1 MEELFKKMM
10 LPSIISSIVF
20 LILGV
25 IMFIYPEV
33 TLEII
38 AKVVGFT
45 ILGIGVIGI
54 IQYASNRAESS
65 FKFNIIYILTTVIL
79 GVLAIYQYKVVSSII
94 PVVLGVWICFD
105 SFIKLRMAIGIK
117 NMGIANYK
125 YPLLMSIFSLLIGIF
140 LVLNPFLTVKFIVKL
155 IAASIVV
162 YSVIDIIQDYTI
174 AKYLK

>member
-20 LILGV
+20 LVLGV
-25 IMFIYPEV
+25 IMFIYPEL

-38 AKVVGFT
+38 AKVIGFT
-45 ILGIGVIGI
+45 IIGIGI
-54 IQYASNRAESS
+54 IGIFQYIRNREQTS
-65 FKFNIIYILTTVIL
+65 FKFNLIYVLTTIILGIVAVYRYKVISSILPVIL
-79 GVLAIYQYKVVSSII
+79 GI
-94 PVVLGVWICFD
+94 WICFD

-125 YPLLMSIFSLLIGIF
+125 YPLFMSIFSLIIGIF
-140 LVLNPFLTVKFIVKL
+140 LVLNPFLTATFIVKL
-155 IAASIVV
+155 VAASIIV

-174 AKYLK
+174 ARYLK